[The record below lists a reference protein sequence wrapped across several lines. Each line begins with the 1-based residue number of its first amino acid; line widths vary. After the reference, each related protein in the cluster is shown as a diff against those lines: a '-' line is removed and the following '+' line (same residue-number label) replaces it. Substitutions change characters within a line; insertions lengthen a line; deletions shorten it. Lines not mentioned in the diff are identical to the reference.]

1 MSDVTAVFY
10 VILYLIA
17 GMSFISSLWIYQ
29 GMKKLTEG
37 SVKKL
42 FKHLFMISLW
52 GFLYVFWNFSLMT
65 GILKFPEFLSPEIPT
80 ALFITQLF
88 IIICSAAM
96 CAKDIGERY
105 GFK

>member
-1 MSDVTAVFY
+1 MGDVTVAFY
-10 VILYLIA
+10 VVLYLIT
-17 GMSFISSLWIYQ
+17 GMSFISSVWVYQ

-52 GFLYVFWNFSLMT
+52 GFLYVSWNFSLIT
-65 GILKFPEFLSPEIPT
+65 GILRFPGFLSPEIPI
-80 ALFITQLF
+80 ALFIVQLF
-88 IIICSAAM
+88 MIICSAAM